1 MRWLGL
7 LARVGQAEPPR
18 RGEGICALLAGHA
31 DAVSAAL
38 RCSSDCIQDWSTW
51 GLILSAFGTPASD

>member
-38 RCSSDCIQDWSTW
+38 RCSSDCIQDWSYLGAYLVSFW
-51 GLILSAFGTPASD
+51 HSGV